1 MRYSYIL
8 YPFLSATLLSSSSA
22 SINQKPVMGN
32 LGPALPP
39 DNPDAPPFNEP
50 SGEIILTDVLGRDRS
65 INVFAGFTR
74 DISDVDQRLGDSNSN
89 TTVLAP
95 LNSAIMALPR
105 KPWED
110 PQDYANLGAEAYE
123 GREGEDRAHRN
134 LRRFVE
140 AHIVPISPW
149 AEREKVETM
158 AGGEVWWE
166 MKDGKKLVSSFKVEE
181 FMVSTDNQLQVQ
193 PGNVEV
199 SSVASKVAN
208 GEVWILK
215 SALNYA

>member
-1 MRYSYIL
+1 MRYSSLL
-8 YPFLSATLLSSSSA
+8 YLLLSATLISLSPA
-22 SINQKPVMGN
+22 SINQKPVMDN

-39 DNPDAPPFNEP
+39 DNPDSPPYDEP
-50 SGEIILTDVLGRDRS
+50 TGEIILTDVLGRDRS

-74 DISDVDQRLGDSNSN
+74 DISDVDQRLGDSNMN

-110 PQDYANLGAEAYE
+110 PQDYAKLGTEAYE
-123 GREGEDRAHRN
+123 GTEGEDRAHRN

-140 AHIVPISPW
+140 AHVVPMSPW
-149 AEREKVETM
+149 AEKERVATM

-166 MKDGKKLVSSFKVEE
+166 MKDGKKLVSE
-181 FMVSTDNQLQVQ
+181 FETKEVMTSTD
-193 PGNVEV
+193 GNYR
-199 SSVASKVAN
+199 SSQ
-208 GEVWILK
+208 ETLK
-215 SALNYA
+215 FLVLEARSRMVRFGSSRAR

>member
-1 MRYSYIL
+1 MD
-8 YPFLSATLLSSSSA
+8 
-22 SINQKPVMGN
+22 N

-39 DNPDAPPFNEP
+39 DNPNSPPFTEP
-50 SGEIILTDVLGRDRS
+50 TGEIILTDVLGRDRS

-74 DISDVDQRLGDSNSN
+74 DITDVDQRLGDSNLN

-110 PQDYANLGAEAYE
+110 PQDYAKLGAEAYE
-123 GREGEDRAHRN
+123 GSEGEDRAHRN

-140 AHIVPISPW
+140 AHVVPMSPW
-149 AEREKVETM
+149 LEKEKVATM

-166 MKDGKKLVSSFKVEE
+166 MKDGKKVVSFFESEDVIILTHGIRRSSQETLKFLVLQARSP
-181 FMVSTDNQLQVQ
+181 MVRFGSLRVR
-193 PGNVEV
+193 
-199 SSVASKVAN
+199 
-208 GEVWILK
+208 
-215 SALNYA
+215 

>member
-1 MRYSYIL
+1 MD
-8 YPFLSATLLSSSSA
+8 
-22 SINQKPVMGN
+22 N

-39 DNPDAPPFNEP
+39 DNPDLPPYDEP
-50 SGEIILTDVLGRDRS
+50 TGEIILTDVLGRDRS

-74 DISDVDQRLGDSNSN
+74 DISDVDQRLGDSHMN

-110 PQDYANLGAEAYE
+110 PQDYAKLGAEAYE
-123 GREGEDRAHRN
+123 GTEGEDRAHRN

-140 AHIVPISPW
+140 AHVVPMSPW
-149 AEREKVETM
+149 AEKERVATM

-166 MKDGKKLVSSFKVEE
+166 MKDGMKLVSE
-181 FMVSTDNQLQVQ
+181 FEAKEVMTSTYENYRSSQETLKFPVLEARSRMVRF
-193 PGNVEV
+193 G
-199 SSVASKVAN
+199 SSRAR
-208 GEVWILK
+208 
-215 SALNYA
+215 

>member
-1 MRYSYIL
+1 MRFSSIL
-8 YPFLSATLLSSSSA
+8 YCLLSAALITSSSA
-22 SINQKPVMGN
+22 SVNQKPVMDN

-39 DNPDAPPFNEP
+39 DNPDSPPFNEP
-50 SGEIILTDVLGRDRS
+50 TGEIILTDVLGRDRS

-74 DISDVDQRLGDSNSN
+74 DITDVDQRLGDSNLN

-110 PQDYANLGAEAYE
+110 PQDYAKLGAEAYE
-123 GREGEDRAHRN
+123 GSEGEGRAQRN

-140 AHIVPISPW
+140 AHVVPVSPW
-149 AEREKVETM
+149 LEKEKVATM

-166 MKDGKKLVSSFKVEE
+166 MKDGKKVVSFFESENVMILTHGIHRSSQEMLKFPV
-181 FMVSTDNQLQVQ
+181 LQARSPMARFGSLRVR
-193 PGNVEV
+193 
-199 SSVASKVAN
+199 
-208 GEVWILK
+208 
-215 SALNYA
+215 

>member
-1 MRYSYIL
+1 MD
-8 YPFLSATLLSSSSA
+8 
-22 SINQKPVMGN
+22 N

-39 DNPDAPPFNEP
+39 DNPDSLPYDEP
-50 SGEIILTDVLGRDRS
+50 TGEIILTDVLGRDRS

-74 DISDVDQRLGDSNSN
+74 DISDVDQRLGDPNMN

-110 PQDYANLGAEAYE
+110 PQDYAKLGAEAYE
-123 GREGEDRAHRN
+123 GTEGGDRAHRN

-140 AHIVPISPW
+140 AHVVPMSPW
-149 AEREKVETM
+149 AEKERVATM

-166 MKDGKKLVSSFKVEE
+166 MKDGKKLVSE
-181 FMVSTDNQLQVQ
+181 FETKEVMTSTD
-193 PGNVEV
+193 GNYR
-199 SSVASKVAN
+199 SSQ
-208 GEVWILK
+208 ETLK
-215 SALNYA
+215 FLVLEARSRMVRFGSSRAR